1 VNFEY
6 NPYADIWKGEDEDV
20 INDNYNMGAN
30 AGELKYQQDELSE
43 YKLPK
48 HQNQIEYFKIL

>member
-30 AGELKYQQDELSE
+30 AGELKYQQDEL
-43 YKLPK
+43 PN